1 MKTNFVSLCLKVLL
15 AVTVLCQV
23 SAPAVSAKPGK
34 DSRVMDVIRKYGR
47 CDGVGSITIGPFL
60 MGIARK
66 AASDEEGA
74 DFMKYLNRMA
84 IFSAEEADSCL
95 KADISADL
103 AKALDGYETAME
115 MKDGEDDMAIY
126 FSMPSDDIVS
136 EMVLVSDSE
145 LAVIL
150 MIGEMPV
157 SELKNI
163 AAEAMAD

>member
-103 AKALDGYETAME
+103 AKALTGMRL
-115 MKDGEDDMAIY
+115 
-126 FSMPSDDIVS
+126 PWR
-136 EMVLVSDSE
+136 
-145 LAVIL
+145 
-150 MIGEMPV
+150 
-157 SELKNI
+157 
-163 AAEAMAD
+163 

>member
-1 MKTNFVSLCLKVLL
+1 MVDGVNFNPFTGKVFTTEEIQKLDTDSDGKVSNEELL
-15 AVTVLCQV
+15 A
-23 SAPAVSAKPGK
+23 
-34 DSRVMDVIRKYGR
+34 
-47 CDGVGSITIGPFL
+47 GSSWL
-60 MGIARK
+60 SE

-74 DFMKYLNRMA
+74 DFMKYLDRMA

-150 MIGEMPV
+150 MIGDMPV